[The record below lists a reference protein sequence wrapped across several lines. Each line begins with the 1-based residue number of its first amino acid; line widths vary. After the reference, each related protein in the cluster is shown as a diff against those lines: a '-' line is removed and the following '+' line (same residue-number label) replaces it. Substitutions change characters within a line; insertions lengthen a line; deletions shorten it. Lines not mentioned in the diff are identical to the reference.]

1 MLINDDVARGHA
13 ASPWAKCLESQASL
27 LAEAGRRKGWGIFV
41 HAVFSIQE
49 EVVSREPMNNAGK
62 LALLYSVVNG
72 F

>member
-1 MLINDDVARGHA
+1 MSVCTILSHRMPITESLKRNAVRRGN
-13 ASPWAKCLESQASL
+13 L
-27 LAEAGRRKGWGIFV
+27 V

-49 EVVSREPMNNAGK
+49 EVFSREPMNNAGK